1 MIEKLKNLE
10 AGTVTRTVL
19 MAAAFINQGLAL
31 FGHSPLPI
39 DEQNVEMFVSFVFS
53 AVTAVAAWWK
63 NNNFTE
69 SAKRAQNYLDSIKNG
84 EQ

>member
-1 MIEKLKNLE
+1 MKKLE

-53 AVTAVAAWWK
+53 AVTAVAA
-63 NNNFTE
+63 
-69 SAKRAQNYLDSIKNG
+69 
-84 EQ
+84 